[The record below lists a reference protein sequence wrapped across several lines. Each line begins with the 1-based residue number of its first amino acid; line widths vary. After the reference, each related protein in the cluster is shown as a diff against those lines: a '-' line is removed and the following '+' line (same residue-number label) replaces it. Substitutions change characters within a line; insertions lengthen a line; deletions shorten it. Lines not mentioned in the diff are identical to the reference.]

1 MSETPNR
8 FRLRPPGPGDYARL
22 CEWIPDGPAARRWAG
37 PEIPWPLDGPE
48 LALALYREYAHPRA
62 LVDETGALVA
72 FGEYYFKPPATVRF
86 ARLIVAPNRR
96 GQRLIDAL
104 ITLLAADANRHR
116 TSDTLELAVFAD
128 NRAAVRAYDR
138 LGFVALAN
146 TIHTPILTL
155 QRAPFD

>member
-8 FRLRPPGPGDYARL
+8 FRLRPPRPADYARL

-37 PEIPWPLDGPE
+37 PEMPWPLDGPE

-96 GQRLIDAL
+96 GQRIIDTLIDR
-104 ITLLAADANRHR
+104 LAADAARHR

-128 NRAAVRAYDR
+128 NSPAKRANLR
-138 LGFVALAN
+138 LGFIPRQDVLSDA
-146 TIHTPILTL
+146 ILTM
-155 QRAPFD
+155 QRHP